1 MERIYFDNASTTQ
14 LDPRVQKRMIDV
26 MKNHYGNPSSIHF
39 HGRHART
46 IIEDARKRI
55 AKVVKASIGE
65 IFFTSSATEANNMI
79 LKNCVA
85 YLGVTQIISAPTEHH
100 CILHSMDYL
109 RDEQGVEI
117 VLLDVDQNGNIDI
130 DQLTSILSTT
140 THKTLVSLM
149 LGNNEIGT
157 MIDLKRISNICKAH
171 KNVLLHTDSVQAMGK
186 YKIDV
191 NETPIAFL
199 SGTAHKF
206 HGPKGAGFFYMN
218 DENIIPPF
226 IHGGAQERNMRAGT
240 ENVIGIAGMAE
251 ALEIAV
257 KEQSIIIEHITEI
270 RERFITRLLTEFEDI
285 QINGNTEDLYMHH
298 ILSVSFPATPKADM
312 LMFNLDISGISAS
325 SGSAC
330 SSGIENDSHVLVAIG
345 HETERKTVRFSF
357 SKFNTLQ
364 EADNVI
370 EKLKSMTPVKPQ
382 FANAG

>member
-1 MERIYFDNASTTQ
+1 MNRIYFDNASTTQ
-14 LDPRVQKRMIDV
+14 LDPRVQKRMIDI

-39 HGRHART
+39 HGRHARS

-55 AKVVKASIGE
+55 ANIVKASIGE

-79 LKNCVA
+79 LKNCVE
-85 YLGVTQIISAPTEHH
+85 YLGITQIISAPTEHH

-109 RDEQGVEI
+109 RDQKGVEI
-117 VLLDVDQNGNIDI
+117 VMLNVDASGNIDPE
-130 DQLTSILSTT
+130 QLASILSATNQ
-140 THKTLVSLM
+140 KTLVSLM

-157 MIDLKRISNICKAH
+157 MLDLKRVSELCSNYE
-171 KNVLLHTDSVQAMGK
+171 NVLLHTDSVQAMGK
-186 YKIDV
+186 YSIDV

-206 HGPKGAGFFYMN
+206 HGPKGSGFFYMN
-218 DENIIPPF
+218 DNNIIPPF

-257 KEQSIIIEHITEI
+257 TEQKIIIEHISEI
-270 RERFITRLLTEFEDI
+270 RERFIHRLLTEFEDI
-285 QINGNTEDLYMHH
+285 RINGNTEDLFMHH
-298 ILSVSFPATPKADM
+298 VLSVSFPETPKADM

-330 SSGIENDSHVLVAIG
+330 SSGIENDSHVLIAIG
-345 HETERKTVRFSF
+345 HKPERKTVRFSF
-357 SKFNTLQ
+357 SKFNTVSEVDQ
-364 EADNVI
+364 VI
-370 EKLKSMTPVKPQ
+370 EKLKSMTPVKAKY
-382 FANAG
+382 ANAG

>member
-1 MERIYFDNASTTQ
+1 MNRIYFDNASTTQ

-39 HGRHART
+39 HGRHARS
-46 IIEDARKRI
+46 IIEGARKKI

-79 LKNCVA
+79 LKNCVE

-100 CILHSMDYL
+100 CILHTMDYL
-109 RDEQGVEI
+109 RDEKGIEV
-117 VLLDVDQNGNIDI
+117 VMLDIDQRGNIDLH
-130 DQLTSILSTT
+130 QLTSILTSTS
-140 THKTLVSLM
+140 HKTLVSLM

-157 MIDLKRISNICKAH
+157 VLDLKSVSDICSKHNNI
-171 KNVLLHTDSVQAMGK
+171 LLHTDSVQAIGK
-186 YKIDV
+186 YNIDV
-191 NETPIAFL
+191 NETPVAFL

-218 DENIIPPF
+218 DNNIIPPF

-240 ENVIGIAGMAE
+240 ENVIGIAGMAR

-257 KEQSIIIEHITEI
+257 EEQLLIIDHISEI
-270 RERFITRLLTEFEDI
+270 RERFIHRLLTEFEDI
-285 QINGNTEDLYMHH
+285 RINGNTDDLYMHH
-298 ILSVSFPATPKADM
+298 VLSVSFPATPKADM

-330 SSGIENDSHVLVAIG
+330 SSGIENDSHVLIAIG

-357 SKFNTLQ
+357 SKFNTVE
-364 EADNVI
+364 EADQVI
-370 EKLKSMTPVKPQ
+370 EKLKSMTPVKAK